1 MRFLKYFRAVIVGA
15 AALIG
20 VPSSLG
26 LVAAAATAQDS
37 AGRGQAPTGSGPTA
51 TQGHNL
57 TRPALPNPYRTVENI
72 VTMPPGR
79 TMGSTN
85 AINVDSK
92 GNIWVFKR
100 CGANSCANSTVD
112 PILQFDPSGKLLRSF
127 GAGQFVLP
135 HGIIL
140 DAEDNMWIV
149 DAGVVDNVKG
159 DQIFKY
165 CLRGSFC

>member
-1 MRFLKYFRAVIVGA
+1 MRYLKYFLAVIVGA

-20 VPSSLG
+20 VPLSLS
-26 LVAAAATAQDS
+26 LVAAAPTAAQDS
-37 AGRGQAPTGSGPTA
+37 VGRGQAPTGSGATA

-57 TRPALPNPYRTVENI
+57 TRPALPNLYRTVENI

-92 GNIWVFKR
+92 GNIWVFER

-112 PILQFDPSGKLLRSF
+112 PILQFDPSKPCERS
-127 GAGQFVLP
+127 
-135 HGIIL
+135 
-140 DAEDNMWIV
+140 N
-149 DAGVVDNVKG
+149 
-159 DQIFKY
+159 
-165 CLRGSFC
+165 R